1 MSVVLRAESLAFSY
15 PGRHVLAGW
24 SADIDAGLTW
34 LHGPNGCGKSTLLKL
49 IGGAI
54 EPLAGSCRVAGIA
67 MNEQPIAYRREV
79 FWCGSGPPA
88 FDHLRLTEYLGFM
101 RGLYPRFDEAQ
112 AQLHLQGFGLLPFAD
127 RRIATLSAGTQ
138 RKAWLVAAFAARTSA
153 VLIDEPFN
161 ALDDASA
168 RWLRDRLGDAARR
181 RERVWLVASHEAIEA
196 GDAPVREIV
205 LGVPGGLGLART
217 EAGTPDAAGG

>member
-1 MSVVLRAESLAFSY
+1 VNALLRIDSLAFSY

-24 SADIDAGLTW
+24 SADIGAGLTW

-49 IGGAI
+49 IGGALQ
-54 EPLAGSCRVAGIA
+54 PLAGRCTVAGMA
-67 MNEQPIAYRREV
+67 MDDQPIAYRREV

-88 FDHLRLTEYLGFM
+88 FDHLRITEYLGFM

-112 AQLHLQGFGLLPFAD
+112 AQRHLRGFGLLPFAD

-138 RKAWLVAAFAARTSA
+138 RKAWLVAAFAAGTSA

-161 ALDDASA
+161 ALDEASA
-168 RWLRDRLGDAARR
+168 RWLRDRLGDATRQ
-181 RERVWLVASHEAIEA
+181 REQVWLVASHEAI
-196 GDAPVREIV
+196 DASDGAVREIA
-205 LGVPGGLGLART
+205 LGMPGTLGSART
-217 EAGTPDAAGG
+217 EAR